1 MEHFAAMVGQSVQ
14 VLTEAIS
21 RRRGEEL
28 SGRTSGNTVIN
39 FPGEASLIGQLVP
52 VSVTGFGPNSLKG
65 QLDLSADG
73 GPHAH

>member
-1 MEHFAAMVGQSVQ
+1 
-14 VLTEAIS
+14 VLAESIS

-65 QLDLSADG
+65 QRAPNADG
-73 GPHAH
+73 GRHAH

>member
-1 MEHFAAMVGQSVQ
+1 MVGQTVE
-14 VLTEAIS
+14 VLAEAVS

-28 SGRTSGNTVIN
+28 SGRTSGNTVVN

-65 QLDLSADG
+65 QQDLSVG
-73 GPHAH
+73 GGRHAH